1 MQTIWKGGMERHTVM
16 DFFKFEA
23 IFPLTSDVEVFS
35 ITTFPLRM
43 EGSVTLCCWGQDLGS
58 NYIFALIHS
67 QLAWKQRSLSR
78 RPLLQGHEAQRK
90 SVCHEGAPL
99 ISCFQDKSTNTPGQ
113 NVLSSGAWVAWL
125 WKELV
130 ILIWLHSNKRTLECQ
145 KSDRFTQRFLKQSF
159 NFFFFFNRYLITK
172 ACKAANIESR
182 LLWCRSH
189 YKVTEAKNKRFRI
202 PGDHS

>member
-1 MQTIWKGGMERHTVM
+1 MERHTVM

-43 EGSVTLCCWGQDLGS
+43 EGSVILCCWGQHLGS
-58 NYIFALIHS
+58 DYIFALIHS

-113 NVLSSGAWVAWL
+113 NVLSSGAWVA
-125 WKELV
+125 
-130 ILIWLHSNKRTLECQ
+130 
-145 KSDRFTQRFLKQSF
+145 
-159 NFFFFFNRYLITK
+159 
-172 ACKAANIESR
+172 
-182 LLWCRSH
+182 
-189 YKVTEAKNKRFRI
+189 
-202 PGDHS
+202 